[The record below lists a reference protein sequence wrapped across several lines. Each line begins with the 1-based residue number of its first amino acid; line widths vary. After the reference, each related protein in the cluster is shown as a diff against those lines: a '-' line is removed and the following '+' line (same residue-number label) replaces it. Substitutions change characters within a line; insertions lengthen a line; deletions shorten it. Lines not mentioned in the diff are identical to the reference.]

1 MTSLPRAFKP
11 WRLAL
16 ALCAFT
22 TLSCD
27 RSKQQRE
34 PGASR
39 SATPGAAQ
47 TLKALRARHGRL
59 VILGFD
65 GVDPRWL
72 DRWIAQG
79 KLPTLAKLTVAHE
92 GRAYRR
98 LRSSNPP
105 QSPVAWTSFATGTEP
120 GDHGIYD
127 FIGRSFNPGGPVPVL
142 PKVATTSF
150 EVQDSGP
157 PVARNLRTGQAFW
170 QLLGNAGVR
179 VVSLHVPY
187 SFPPDPM
194 RDGRMLSGLGVPDLR
209 ETNSTFTYV
218 GTDVTADEA
227 KQPPGGGVLVPL
239 TMQGERGKFELEGPS
254 IPGTSG
260 ERMRLPI
267 EIARGS
273 APASVDVT
281 IRGKTI
287 ALEIGHFSEWIEL
300 AFSHG
305 EHAVTGIAKLLA
317 LEAGKQTRLFIT
329 PISMHPRMPYSPIS
343 YPKAFSAQIA
353 DELGGLYKT
362 VGWDHDTSALNAE
375 VVDDGVFLDDLDATE
390 RQRKQMLLDRLTRDD
405 WDMLIWVS
413 TATDRVAHMFY
424 RLIDP
429 EHPRYDAALAKQHGD
444 AIEKEYVRMDATVAA
459 VLGKLRTDDTLLI
472 LSDHGFHGYR
482 RGLHVNQWLRRQGLL
497 ALKQGAASASREFLM
512 EVDWSKTKAY
522 ALGTG
527 QIYLNRAG
535 REPQGIVTDADAP
548 AVIRQIRDG
557 LLALKDEQ
565 RAAATVV
572 DEVYVGD
579 QVFAGKRAA
588 DRPDLQ
594 IGFAEHYRT
603 SWETILG
610 GVPPELFADNSKKW
624 SGDHA
629 ASDVNQTHGILIA
642 NRPIVREQP
651 AIVDFAP
658 TAAMF
663 FARPVPRDYVGKPL
677 FAEPHP

>member
-1 MTSLPRAFKP
+1 MNSPSRASRP
-11 WRLAL
+11 WLLAL
-16 ALCAFT
+16 VLAALAVG
-22 TLSCD
+22 SCN

-34 PGASR
+34 PGASGP
-39 SATPGAAQ
+39 THGAAQ

-72 DRWIAQG
+72 DRWITEG
-79 KLPTLAKLTVAHE
+79 KLPTLAKLTTAHD

-98 LRSSNPP
+98 LRSTNPP
-105 QSPVAWTSFATGTEP
+105 QSPVAWTTFATGTEP

-127 FIGRSFNPGGPVPVL
+127 FIGRTLSPDGALPVL

-179 VVSLHVPY
+179 VVALHVPY

-194 RDGRMLSGLGVPDLR
+194 REGRMLSGLGVPDLR

-218 GTDVTADEA
+218 GTDVTENEA
-227 KQPPGGGVLVPL
+227 KHPPGGGVLVPL
-239 TMQGERGKFELEGPS
+239 QMQGDRGKFSLEGPT
-254 IPGTSG
+254 IPGGSG
-260 ERMRLPI
+260 ERMALPI
-267 EIARGS
+267 EIARGGTTGS
-273 APASVDVT
+273 LDVT
-281 IRGKTI
+281 IGGKKVT
-287 ALEIGHFSEWIEL
+287 LEVGHFSEWIEL

-305 EHAVTGIAKLLA
+305 EHAVTGIARLIA
-317 LEAGKQTRLFIT
+317 LEAGKHTRLFIT

-353 DELGGLYKT
+353 DELGSLYKT

-375 VVDDGVFLDDLDATE
+375 VVDERVFLDDLDATE
-390 RQRKQMLLDRLTRDD
+390 RQRKQMLLNGLSRDD

-429 EHPRYDAALAKQHGD
+429 EHPRHDAELAKKHGD
-444 AIEKEYVRMDATVAA
+444 AIEKEYIRMDATVAT
-459 VLGKLRTDDTLLI
+459 VLGKLRPDDTLVI

-482 RGLHVNQWLRRQGLL
+482 RGLHVNQWLRQQGLL
-497 ALKQGAASASREFLM
+497 GLKGGAASATREFLM

-535 REPQGIVTDADAP
+535 REPQGVVTDAEAP
-548 AVIRQIRDG
+548 AVMQRIREG
-557 LLALKDEQ
+557 LLALRDEQ
-565 RAAATVV
+565 RANARVV
-572 DEVYVGD
+572 DEVYLGE
-579 QVFAGKRAA
+579 QVFRGGRAA

-594 IGFAEHYRT
+594 VGFAEHYRT

-610 GVPPELFADNSKKW
+610 GVPAELFADNSKKW

-629 ASDVNQTHGILIA
+629 ASDVKSTDGIVIA
-642 NRPIVREQP
+642 NRPIARNQP

-658 TAAMF
+658 TAAAF
-663 FARPVPRDYVGKPL
+663 FAQPLPSHYAGKPL
-677 FAEPHP
+677 FAEPRP